1 MTVGIV
7 DTTVIVHYF
16 RKNPNAQAWVNT
28 QPAQLSVVSI
38 TSLEVMHGAGSKV
51 KEAACKSILEIER
64 SLFEQYPRGME
75 VPHLPFR

>member
-28 QPAQLSVVSI
+28 QPTQLSIASI
-38 TSLEVMHGAGSKV
+38 TG
-51 KEAACKSILEIER
+51 
-64 SLFEQYPRGME
+64 
-75 VPHLPFR
+75 